1 MGGEMTVKERRVV
14 TRALGILLLSGTLGI
29 LGSVTGA
36 NPFGDIGTDR
46 VVTVADDKWDTGRP
60 D

>member
-1 MGGEMTVKERRVV
+1 MTVKERRVV

-29 LGSVTGA
+29 LGSVTGT
-36 NPFGDIGTDR
+36 NPFGDTGPARDVI
-46 VVTVADDKWDTGRP
+46 TVADDKWDTGRP